1 MNHPI
6 ESSRARHPNITNE
19 LSDVKLPVTVADI
32 MTRDVVTVSQDRTLA
47 DAIALIAVHR
57 FHHLIV
63 TNADGKLV
71 GILSDRDLLVAVARK
86 PNWQTCEVTQGN
98 DDQSGYRSS

>member
-1 MNHPI
+1 
-6 ESSRARHPNITNE
+6 
-19 LSDVKLPVTVADI
+19 

-71 GILSDRDLLVAVARK
+71 GILSDRDLLAAVARK